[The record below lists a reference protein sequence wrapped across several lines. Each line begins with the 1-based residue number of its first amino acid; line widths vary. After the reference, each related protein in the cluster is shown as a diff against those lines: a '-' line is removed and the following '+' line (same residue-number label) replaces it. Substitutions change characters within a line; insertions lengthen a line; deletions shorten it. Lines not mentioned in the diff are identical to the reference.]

1 MAADEAEFAIVMRG
15 YDRDTIDDVLR
26 DLRRQLLQIS
36 TQNAQLATE
45 LREANERASRS
56 ENLLAET
63 TSPSYAS
70 VGARAALI
78 LSTAEE
84 QAIQIVADAQAERLQ
99 ILEALQAETAE
110 LQNEAKTYYDSL
122 VSEANRRAERLNAA
136 AKADYDEIINQ
147 GRRESAR
154 LVEEAIRDAG
164 ATRGSISTEVARM
177 RATAKRDIEANKAK
191 FERELSERRLIAQNE
206 IGRQLNSDR
215 ALELVT
221 EQARID
227 LELEIT
233 ARRAEAEAEYL
244 AKHQEAVAATQKYL
258 DQANAVLSQSK
269 IRADAAALEAETLE
283 SAAKS
288 VNKRTKDEARA
299 KAEAILVAAEAEAR
313 SIIADARARSIA
325 EENALKRGINKLK
338 SERDAVAVY
347 LKNLRDVVDVAQ
359 AELEK

>member
-1 MAADEAEFAIVMRG
+1 LAAEEAEFAIVMRG
-15 YDRDTIDDVLR
+15 YDRDAIDDALR
-26 DLRRQLLQIS
+26 DLRRQLLQVS

-45 LREANERASRS
+45 LREANERAIRS
-56 ENLLAET
+56 ENLLAQT
-63 TSPSYAS
+63 TAPTYAS

-84 QAIQIVADAQAERLQ
+84 QAIQIVAEAQAERLQ
-99 ILEALQAETAE
+99 ILEALEAETQE

-122 VSEANRRAERLNAA
+122 ISEANRRAERLTAA
-136 AKADYDEIINQ
+136 AKADYDEIIGQ
-147 GRRESAR
+147 GRRDSVR

-164 ATRGSISTEVARM
+164 ATRGAISTEVARM
-177 RATAKRDIEANKAK
+177 RATAKREIDSTRSR

-206 IGRQLNSDR
+206 IGRELDAAR

-233 ARRAEAEAEYL
+233 ARRSEAETEYL

-258 DQANAVLSQSK
+258 DEANALLSQSK

-313 SIIADARARSIA
+313 SIIADARAKSIA
-325 EENALKRGINKLK
+325 EANALKRGINNLK

-347 LKNLRDVVDVAQ
+347 LKNLRAVVDVAQ
-359 AELEK
+359 EELEK